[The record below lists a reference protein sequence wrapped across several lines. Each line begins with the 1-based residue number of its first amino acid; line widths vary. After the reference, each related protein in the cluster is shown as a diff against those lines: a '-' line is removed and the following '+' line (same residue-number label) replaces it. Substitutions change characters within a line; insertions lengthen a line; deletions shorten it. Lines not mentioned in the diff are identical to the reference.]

1 MVMGETAVST
11 ELVVV
16 GGGPGGYATAFRAA
30 QRGLDTTLVSDEAA
44 GLGGV
49 CLLRGCI
56 PSKALLEMTGRMDRA
71 REAAEAGIRF
81 GDPEIDLDALRDW
94 TGEVVRGLVEGLGE
108 LAEARG
114 VRVVEGRGRFES
126 SSRLRVLDAD
136 VTEVEFEHAVVA
148 AGARPVALPDVPFGG
163 AVWDSARALELPEV
177 PDRLLVVGAG
187 YVGLEMA
194 TVYARL
200 GSAVTVVEEED
211 RILPLADPELAA
223 PLARRLEGL
232 LEELRLET
240 RVRSLEAEEDGVVA
254 ELGGDGERFD
264 RVLVAVGRA
273 PATEE
278 LGLEETEVTRDDDG
292 FLVVDEE
299 RRTRDPRIFAVGDC
313 TAGKGLAH
321 EAMGQGK
328 VAADVIAGE
337 AAAWDPR
344 AIPAVVYTD
353 PQVAWCGLTE
363 AEAREGG
370 GEVRVARFPLAASG
384 RARTMAGSATDGLVK
399 LMADDHGRLLGAGFT
414 GPHVESL
421 VAEAALALEMGATAA
436 DLALTIHPHPTL
448 SEPLAEAAELLE
460 GVPTHVAAPDGH
472 DRGGTAAPRSEEE
485 A

>member
-1 MVMGETAVST
+1 MGETSVST
-11 ELVVV
+11 EVVVV
-16 GGGPGGYATAFRAA
+16 GGGPGGYAAAFRAA
-30 QRGLDTTLVSDEAA
+30 QRGLDTTLVSDEPA

-56 PSKALLEMTGRMDRA
+56 PSKALLEMTGRVDRA
-71 REAAEAGIRF
+71 RVAAEAGIRF
-81 GDPEIDLDALRDW
+81 GDPEIDLDALREW
-94 TGEVVRGLVEGLGE
+94 TGEVVRGLVGGLGK

-126 SSRLRVLDAD
+126 SRRLRVLDSD
-136 VTEVEFEHAVVA
+136 VTAVEFEHAIVA
-148 AGARPVALPDVPFGG
+148 AGARPVALPDLPFDG

-177 PDRLLVVGAG
+177 PERLLVVGAG

-223 PLARRLEGL
+223 PLARRLEGV

-240 RVRSLEAEEDGVVA
+240 SVRSLEAEEGGVVA
-254 ELGGDGERFD
+254 ELGGESESFD
-264 RVLVAVGRA
+264 RVLVAIGRA

-299 RRTRDPRIFAVGDC
+299 RRTTDPRIFAVGDC
-313 TAGKGLAH
+313 TGGKGLDH
-321 EAMGQGK
+321 EAMREGK
-328 VAADVIAGE
+328 VAADVLAGE
-337 AAAWDPR
+337 PAAWDPR
-344 AIPAVVYTD
+344 AVPAVVYTD

-363 AEAREGG
+363 AQAREGG
-370 GEVRVARFPLAASG
+370 GEVRVARVPLAASG
-384 RARTMAGSATDGLVK
+384 RARTLAGSATDGLVK
-399 LMADDHGRLLGAGFT
+399 LVADDHGRLLGAGFC

-421 VAEAALALEMGATAA
+421 VAEAALALEMGATTA
-436 DLALTIHPHPTL
+436 DLALTIHPHPSL
-448 SEPLAEAAELLE
+448 SETLAEAAELLE
-460 GVPTHVAAPDGH
+460 GVPTHVEAPDGS
-472 DRGGTAAPRSEEE
+472 DRPGRAPPESEEE
-485 A
+485 E